1 MKDILTQIV
10 EKRVSDIE
18 KQGVTFGFD
27 IPSERTRKI
36 HQFLPQKGVILEVK
50 RASPSKG
57 DIAPNLDSKE
67 TARSYCES
75 GAGAISCLTETNYF
89 KGTLKDLMNVCAAVD
104 EYEKS
109 SGKTGPA
116 VLRKDFLVSEE
127 EVDVAYRAGA
137 DAVLLISRILSKE
150 KMRSMAHRAASYGI
164 TSLIEIRLDEDI
176 EKLAFVC
183 QSVDKKFIACGVNSR
198 DLATFTIDLLTPCRM
213 FDKIRAVLGADAR
226 VIFESGIRSSESAD
240 FVGALGFAGL
250 LLGEAAAKNPSIRK
264 SLVDSFVHSKETA
277 HARFWKNYAL
287 SQTKLVKICGIT
299 SAEDAQKSVSHGA
312 DFVGFI
318 FWNKS
323 PRHIQVEEAE
333 KVISS
338 VENAVKVAVIVD
350 PSDAE
355 AKCAIDLCR
364 RGVIDVIQL
373 HTIACAR
380 KFLADSDLK
389 SLPHYA
395 AINISDEN
403 DVALLDELFEKGEPR
418 VLVDASVAGK
428 IGGTGKQIS
437 GELIKLVQKKY
448 PLWLAGG
455 INAENVALITGDY
468 APELIDCATGVE
480 SSAGKKDFAKL
491 EKFFKALT
499 NAK

>member
-176 EKLAFVC
+176 EKLAVVC

-240 FVGALGFAGL
+240 FVGALGFDDGVWRERLFCRLACGGCRCL
-250 LLGEAAAKNPSIRK
+250 LLSGWCCVLFRGG
-264 SLVDSFVHSKETA
+264 
-277 HARFWKNYAL
+277 RFCCRL
-287 SQTKLVKICGIT
+287 
-299 SAEDAQKSVSHGA
+299 
-312 DFVGFI
+312 GFI